1 MTTQAAPPRSTA
13 SAAANGTRWTVAA
26 MIVRQ
31 FGRLG
36 FAVVLARLLGPTDFG
51 VAAAATVYISLTAV
65 LLEAGLSS
73 SIVQK
78 PELRPQDEGVTFWT
92 LAAIGLAM
100 AGVTVLFSDQ
110 IAAFLEVPD
119 LGPVLIALA
128 ASPVLKGVSNVAAAK
143 LQRGLRFRA
152 MAITEIG
159 GTLAGGVLGLV
170 AAELGMRYW
179 ALVVQQVGTDLI
191 VLVLWF
197 AAAGLPR
204 IVVDR
209 EALRY
214 LRTFGLPL
222 VGAQLIGYSTRNID
236 NVVVSRFL
244 GQTALSYY
252 TVPYRIML
260 IPVSL
265 LGNVANR
272 VAFPVFARVQED
284 PDRVRS
290 VFLRITRVI
299 GLVVLPSM
307 AGIAVLADD
316 FVETV
321 FGAQWLPSA
330 PVVQALAVTGIL
342 QSLTTPGG
350 SVFMGLGRA
359 DVSFRWAWV
368 PLTFVVPAFFLGLP
382 WGVTGVATAYTIAT
396 VLLTPFLV
404 RAIGRVAGFRLG
416 SWVHAVLPAFISTM
430 PAVAAAWVVHIVL
443 RQHDVPAVVT
453 LIAGMGVVLAGYLIF
468 LRMFFPDLF
477 REGLAAARL
486 LTTGKL
492 LRPAPQP
499 GSGE

>member
-1 MTTQAAPPRSTA
+1 MTTHAERPAPSAPKSTA
-13 SAAANGTRWTVAA
+13 AAAANGTRWTVAA

-78 PELRPQDEGVTFWT
+78 PDLRPQDEGVTFWS
-92 LAAIGLAM
+92 LVAIGLAM
-100 AGVTVLFSDQ
+100 AGVTVLFSDE
-110 IAAFLEVPD
+110 IASFLDVPD

-143 LQRGLRFRA
+143 LQRNLRFRA
-152 MAITEIG
+152 MAVTEIV
-159 GTLAGGVLGLV
+159 GTLLGGILGVV

-191 VLVLWF
+191 VLVFWF
-197 AAAGLPR
+197 AAAGLPK
-204 IVVDR
+204 IVVDK
-209 EALRY
+209 EAWKY
-214 LRTFGLPL
+214 LKVFGLPL
-222 VGAQLIGYSTRNID
+222 VGAQLIGYSARNID

-260 IPVSL
+260 IPVGL

-272 VAFPVFARVQED
+272 VAFPVFAKVQD
-284 PDRVRS
+284 DIPRVRS

-299 GLVVLPSM
+299 GLVVLPGM
-307 AGIAVLADD
+307 LGVAVLADD
-316 FVETV
+316 FVETI
-321 FGAQWLPSA
+321 FGAEWLPAA
-330 PVVQALAVTGIL
+330 PVVQALAVTGVL

-359 DVSFRWAWV
+359 DVSFRWAWI
-368 PLTFVVPAFFLGLP
+368 PLTVMVPAFFIGLP

-396 VLLTPFLV
+396 IVITPFLV
-404 RAIGRVAGFRLG
+404 RAIGRLAGFRLRT
-416 SWVHAVLPAFISTM
+416 WVMTILPAFISTM
-430 PAVAAAWVVHIVL
+430 PAVAAAWVIHIVL
-443 RQHDVPAVVT
+443 HQQGMPSIVV
-453 LIAGMGVVLAGYLIF
+453 LVAGLVVVLAGYLGF
-468 LRMFFPDLF
+468 LRLFFPALF
-477 REGLAAARL
+477 REGLSAARM

-492 LRPAPQP
+492 LKN
-499 GSGE
+499 S

>member
-1 MTTQAAPPRSTA
+1 MTTHAEQPAPAPPRSTA
-13 SAAANGTRWTVAA
+13 AAAANGTRWTVVA

-78 PELRPQDEGVTFWT
+78 PDLRPQDEGVTFWT

-100 AGVTVLFSDQ
+100 AGATVLFSDE
-110 IAAFLEVPD
+110 IAGFLDVPD

-143 LQRGLRFRA
+143 LQRNLRFRA
-152 MAITEIG
+152 MAVTEIA
-159 GTLAGGVLGLV
+159 GTLLGGAIGVV
-170 AAELGMRYW
+170 AAEFGMRYW

-191 VLVLWF
+191 VLVFWF
-197 AAAGLPR
+197 AAAGLPK
-204 IVVDR
+204 ISVDK
-209 EALRY
+209 EAWKY
-214 LRTFGLPL
+214 LRVFGLPL
-222 VGAQLIGYSTRNID
+222 VGAQLIGYAARNVD

-272 VAFPVFARVQED
+272 VAFPVFAKVQD
-284 PDRVRS
+284 DVARVRS
-290 VFLRITRVI
+290 VFLRITGVI
-299 GLVVLPSM
+299 ALVALPSM
-307 AGIAVLADD
+307 LGVAVLAPD

-321 FGAQWLPSA
+321 FGAQWLTSA
-330 PVVQALAVTGIL
+330 PVVTALAVTGVL

-359 DVSFRWAWV
+359 DVSLRWAWI
-368 PLTFVVPAFFLGLP
+368 PLTLMVPAFFLGLP

-396 VLLTPFLV
+396 VVITPFLV
-404 RAIGRVAGFRLG
+404 RAIGKLAGFGLG
-416 SWVHAVLPAFISTM
+416 AWILTILPAFISSM

-443 RQHDVPAVVT
+443 RQHGVPAIVT
-453 LIAGMGVVLAGYLIF
+453 LVAGLAVVLAGYLGF
-468 LRMFFPDLF
+468 LRLFFPGAF
-477 REGLAAARL
+477 REGLFAARML
-486 LTTGKL
+486 STGKL
-492 LRPAPQP
+492 LKN
-499 GSGE
+499 S

>member
-1 MTTQAAPPRSTA
+1 M
-13 SAAANGTRWTVAA
+13 V
-26 MIVRQ
+26 VRQ

-78 PELRPQDEGVTFWT
+78 PDLRPQDEGATFWA

-100 AGVTVLFSDQ
+100 AGVTVLFSDE
-110 IAAFLEVPD
+110 IAAFLDVPD
-119 LGPVLIALA
+119 LGPVLVALA
-128 ASPVLKGVSNVAAAK
+128 ASPVLKGVSNVVGAK

-152 MAITEIG
+152 MAVTEIS
-159 GTLAGGVLGLV
+159 GTLAGGVLGVV

-197 AAAGLPR
+197 AAAGLPKL
-204 IVVDR
+204 VVDR
-209 EALRY
+209 AALRH
-214 LRTFGLPL
+214 LRTFALPL
-222 VGAQLIGYSTRNID
+222 VAAQMIGYGSRNID

-272 VAFPVFARVQED
+272 VAFPVFAKVQD
-284 PDRVRS
+284 DRDRVRS

-299 GLVVLPSM
+299 GLVVLPAM
-307 AGIAVLADD
+307 LGVAVLADE

-396 VLLTPFLV
+396 VALTPFLV
-404 RAIGRVAGFRLG
+404 RAIGRLAGFGLRT
-416 SWVHAVLPAFISTM
+416 WVRSVLPAFISTM
-430 PAVAAAWVVHIVL
+430 PAAAAAWVVHIVA
-443 RQHDVPAVVT
+443 RQHDFPAVAT
-453 LIAGMGVVLAGYLIF
+453 LIAGLAVVLAGYLVF
-468 LRMFFPDLF
+468 LRVFFPPSF
-477 REGLAAARL
+477 REGLAAVRL
-486 LTTGKL
+486 LSTGKL
-492 LRPAPQP
+492 MKSA
-499 GSGE
+499 